1 MRRFMTTMAAAL
13 VVAAVL
19 YPCAAQSPQ
28 GKSARGLAFPVF
40 PLRGALR
47 EAGDSAPVLFSLSGD
62 FRLRSISR
70 ASSPTGSGYLGWD
83 YSAKTLFLMNEK
95 GKEKKTWPL
104 EAAFA
109 WVSGGLVLARGEAFA
124 DKGDGVRGFSYSI
137 FKTDDGE
144 KPRLAWSAVIDCFPA
159 DTLFS
164 NDGSVYL
171 AGADRDDKE
180 HAVYRLGPKAK
191 PERLLSAVKR
201 SDFLRLVESCGALLA
216 FPSAREK
223 TARPFEFQYLEKNA
237 AAFKAMRTEGM
248 PDDALCV
255 FGYGFA
261 FKGGFVIPVAMAD
274 GDIALVRLEAHG
286 GVLRVVNVARGA
298 KGCYLALG
306 LDPDA
311 STYRYLARESS
322 GGSETFYLGRYD
334 GIKAALKKIE

>member
-1 MRRFMTTMAAAL
+1 MRRFLLTMAAAL

-19 YPCAAQSPQ
+19 YPCAAQSPK
-28 GKSARGLAFPVF
+28 GNSARGLSFPVF
-40 PLRGALR
+40 PLKGALR
-47 EAGDSAPVLFSLSGD
+47 EAGDSASILFPLSGD

-70 ASSPTGSGYLGWD
+70 ASSRTGSGYLGWD
-83 YSAKTLFLMNEK
+83 YSAKILLLMDEK

-109 WVSGGLVLARGEAFA
+109 WVSEGLVLARGDAFI
-124 DKGDGVRGFSYSI
+124 DTGEGQKGFNYSI
-137 FKTDDGE
+137 FRTDDNE

-159 DTLFS
+159 DVIFS

-171 AGADRDDKE
+171 AGADRDDEE

-191 PERLLSAVKR
+191 PERFLSAVKR
-201 SDFLRLVESCGALLA
+201 SDFLRLVESGGALLA

-237 AAFKAMRTEGM
+237 AAFKAIRTEGM
-248 PDDALCV
+248 PDGALCAY
-255 FGYGFA
+255 GYGFA
-261 FKGGFVIPVAMAD
+261 FKGGFVVPVAMAD
-274 GDIALVRLEAHG
+274 GDIALVRLEAQG
-286 GVLRVVNVARGA
+286 GILRVVNVARGA

-311 STYRYLARESS
+311 SKYRYLARESS
-322 GGSETFYLGRYD
+322 GGEETFYLGRYD
-334 GIKAALKKIE
+334 GSKATLKKIE